1 MSRHL
6 RSHTGGRLTLT
17 SLENDMAAGGD
28 VVSRIQIGVI
38 ALAGAK
44 RALAVVVL
52 IALYPSRAIKRLAG
66 RTTGIDRDTTQPHLD
81 GFATD
86 ACYELAM
93 EPAVKPCLHRCAF
106 FTRLRPPAL
115 QVLDHNGLAMMIK
128 QIGRAHV

>member
-17 SLENDMAAGGD
+17 SLDNDMAAGGD

-86 ACYELAM
+86 TCYELAM

-106 FTRLRPPAL
+106 FRSEEHTSELQSRP
-115 QVLDHNGLAMMIK
+115 Q
-128 QIGRAHV
+128 